1 MNSETPPAEES
12 PTEESPTEESNAQEN
27 PVTESIW
34 EERQVVAAVSNPSA
48 SGNSIVAL
56 VLSITSWVVCPI
68 VFAIIALVFAS
79 KADKEIAASNGSVG
93 GGAFVTA
100 SKIISWINIGVYAA
114 AVVLGLL
121 ALFFLTILGVSGTSS
136 T

>member
-1 MNSETPPAEES
+1 MSSETPPAEES
-12 PTEESPTEESNAQEN
+12 PAQEN
-27 PVTESIW
+27 TALENTVTESIW
-34 EERQVVAAVSNPSA
+34 EERQVVAAVSNPGA

-114 AVVLGLL
+114 IVVLGLL
-121 ALFFLTILGVSGTSS
+121 ALFFLTILGVSGNSS